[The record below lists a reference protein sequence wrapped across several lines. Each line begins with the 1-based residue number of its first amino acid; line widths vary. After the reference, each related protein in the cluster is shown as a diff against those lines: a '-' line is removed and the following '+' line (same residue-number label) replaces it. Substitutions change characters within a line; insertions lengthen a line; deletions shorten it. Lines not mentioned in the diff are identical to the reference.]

1 MSDLSSVTDN
11 YLPTAHETFT
21 DNLSSSISALATTV
35 PVNSAIEYA
44 DGDTVVLTVDAGT
57 ADEATFVGKK
67 DVGADQFIEC
77 IWTEGN
83 LAVGHDS
90 GATIVDYDSATHYNL
105 ISEAIQLIMNQDG
118 SLKDTPIRTALG
130 LSAASTNGWEVFPYT
145 FSVASGYNTGNK
157 SFDMTV
163 ASQDV
168 TSILSPGMRLRLERD
183 TAAPT
188 QCTDL
193 ESGSSQYASKSSPA
207 GITFTTTFT
216 AEAWIK
222 LESYTGATQMI
233 IGRQNGS
240 TQGFGFRLSA
250 TGQVE
255 AIGLRIA
262 SNNKSI
268 QSYQSIPLDKWV
280 HIAAC
285 IDMTAGDTS
294 AQKIW
299 IDGVEVP
306 RVYTLTG
313 TATALVQ
320 GTTELSLGARVS
332 GVDMY
337 TDAKLADVRVWSA
350 VRSATEIQDNMNQA
364 LAGTETN
371 LVAYFPLNGDFNDST
386 ANANNLTAS
395 GSAVATDLDNPF
407 SDTQYVIIT
416 NVSYSSPNSTVTV
429 FTGTDHMIPNM
440 TLTSPFYSS
449 QSVPFGFPR
458 DSGRW
463 EIYQVFQDR
472 ANFASPVQNTWYN
485 LGGWRTLVPA
495 GRWNFMYSASVQSSR
510 SVSGQVTGQI
520 TTSTTTSAEDDLS
533 RTTGFYNDLT
543 TSQISTQQNS
553 FPLDLSTATTM
564 FTNIRTITASTT
576 SIEYRSNFTPSYIKI
591 ICAYL

>member
-67 DVGADQFIEC
+67 DTGADQFIEC

-105 ISEAIQLIMNQDG
+105 LAAALKLIMNQDG
-118 SLKDTPIRTALG
+118 TMLPTPIRTALG
-130 LSAASTNGWEVFPYT
+130 LSAASTNGWEAFPYT
-145 FSVASGYNTGNK
+145 MSVASGYNTGNR
-157 SFDMTV
+157 SHDLTI
-163 ASQDV
+163 AGQDV
-168 TSILSPGMRLRLERD
+168 TGLLSPGMKLRLERD

-188 QCTDL
+188 QCTNL

-222 LESYTGATQMI
+222 LESYTGSTQMI
-233 IGRQNGS
+233 IGRQNGG
-240 TQGFGFRLSA
+240 TEGFGFRLSA

-306 RVYTLTG
+306 RAYTLTG

-320 GTTELSLGARVS
+320 GTTALSLGARVS

-337 TDAKLADVRVWSA
+337 TDAKLADVRLWSDI
-350 VRSATEIQDNMNQA
+350 RTATEIQDNMNQV
-364 LAGTETN
+364 LAGTETG
-371 LVAYFPLNGDFNDST
+371 LVAYYPLNGNFEDST
-386 ANANNLTAS
+386 SNENDLTAS

-407 SDTQYVIIT
+407 SDTQYGIVT
-416 NVSYSSPNSTVTV
+416 KVAYSAPNSTVTV

-440 TLTSPFYSS
+440 TLTSPFYSTQGS
-449 QSVPFGFPR
+449 PFGFPR
-458 DSGRW
+458 DSGKW
-463 EIYQVFQDR
+463 SVESLSDTAAGVAVNNKVLGLDLSIPVGAWTIFAQVS
-472 ANFASPVQNTWYN
+472 ANVTRT
-485 LGGWRTLVPA
+485 GGT
-495 GRWNFMYSASVQSSR
+495 G
-510 SVSGQVTGQI
+510 VSGQLGVSTSPTSVTEQWSNSWDEG
-520 TTSTTTSAEDDLS
+520 SA
-533 RTTGFYNDLT
+533 
-543 TSQISTQQNS
+543 STQPFRCSLAPTKPVTVNLASQTIYYAVVGGT
-553 FPLDLSTATTM
+553 FTTC
-564 FTNIRTITASTT
+564 TPIAS
-576 SIEYRSNFTPSYIKI
+576 SAGGGHRLRAE
-591 ICAYL
+591 CAYL